1 MASST
6 HDSASSTHYS
16 VWAFQFHARFRLRFK
31 CHPGIKFVMEKRG
44 EHQEV
49 AIGLAARIFKFITK
63 SDFDRVFEESSGVT
77 KSSLILELIKV
88 FERHSRP
95 SHEVP
100 NIRRFSI
107 ELLMVVMEMDRVAM
121 LSSLS
126 MEMTIKLKGALAHK
140 SAKTGSKNLQRL
152 IWTRHYISVG
162 SLFHRVTSNFI
173 SLS

>member
-1 MASST
+1 M
-6 HDSASSTHYS
+6 
-16 VWAFQFHARFRLRFK
+16 
-31 CHPGIKFVMEKRG
+31 MEKRG

-88 FERHSRP
+88 FGRHPRP
-95 SHEVP
+95 SHEVL

-107 ELLMVVMEMDRVAM
+107 ELLIAVMEMDKVAM

-140 SAKTGSKNLQRL
+140 SSKTGSKNLHRI
-152 IWTRHYISVG
+152 IWTNNIYE
-162 SLFHRVTSNFI
+162 
-173 SLS
+173 